1 MTDKTT
7 LAYIFHPDRQETTMK
22 NEYSPAPSHTPGP
35 YEIEARE
42 NSDWIFIQTADGY
55 GEVAKVEAGH

>member
-1 MTDKTT
+1 
-7 LAYIFHPDRQETTMK
+7 MK